1 MDTVHLQKQLQMYI
15 RTKGLSVIARLHC
28 IGIITHNVIKKIL
41 KSQLIWVCSK
51 IGIYLYSSN
60 EIRKTQERAPKH
72 HLSKFEQSVIVNLMP
87 IC

>member
-15 RTKGLSVIARLHC
+15 RTKGLSVIARLRC

-51 IGIYLYSSN
+51 IGFYLYMHKLNIWNGIHIHFSN
-60 EIRKTQERAPKH
+60 
-72 HLSKFEQSVIVNLMP
+72 
-87 IC
+87 